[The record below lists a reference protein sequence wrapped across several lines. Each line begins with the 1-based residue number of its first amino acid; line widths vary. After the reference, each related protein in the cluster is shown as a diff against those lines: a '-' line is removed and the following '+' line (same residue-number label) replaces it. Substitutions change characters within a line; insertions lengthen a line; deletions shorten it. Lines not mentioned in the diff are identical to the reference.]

1 MSFEIQDGISIPTKS
16 YNRASKYPFSKMAV
30 GQSFFVPQV
39 LNEETGEL
47 TPPSDGG
54 IRASAKK
61 YDAKF
66 SIRKV
71 TENGVDGWRCWRG
84 ETKAAE

>member
-1 MSFEIQDGISIPTKS
+1 MAFVIENDVPVPAKKYDRI
-16 YNRASKYPFSKMAV
+16 SKYPFSKMAV

-39 LNEETGEL
+39 KDEESGEL
-47 TPPSDGG
+47 IPKNDGG

-71 TENGVDGWRCWRG
+71 TENGVDGWRCWRV